1 MVMFFS
7 LSKLPSNLVA
17 RSLVIK
23 SV

>member
-1 MVMFFS
+1 MFFS

-23 SV
+23 SA